1 MKFRKFGRISLALA
15 VSLGTGLG
23 VTSCSTDHTVGYFYV
38 TGSQYNQI
46 SAFKIDNNLGNLT
59 NIPNSPFA
67 SGGINPIKE
76 LVANAGKF
84 LYVLNAGC
92 GGTSQIAC
100 PTGTPSDETGANISL
115 FTIGGQGGL
124 SFQASYT
131 SQGNLPVS
139 IQTDSSG
146 AHLFVLDS
154 TVIDPTTCKGYI
166 SGNAATIC
174 GDITAFNIDPNT
186 GRLSLITNQTVK
198 DNNGVN
204 LSYFPVGSGPINFVV
219 VPSNSFIYTIEN
231 GYSGN
236 CTVPNP
242 PLACTVDPPQGIFV
256 YSNSS
261 GQLTL
266 SQNTPIT
273 TGATQLSY
281 IYGSPKYVYTI
292 DAQNGT
298 TPGVIQPWTIG
309 TNGALQT
316 LVGGQVD
323 NSGTVANPG
332 PMIVDHQGKFLY
344 LANMGPNLTPTSEA
358 SSVSAFFIDPTT
370 GRLTPLATSVPFG
383 SGSSPRCILED
394 PSNQYLYIAS
404 YSDSLVTGAVIN
416 SSTGTLT
423 TLRKTTSFTAAGQPT
438 WCVASG
444 TLF

>member
-23 VTSCSTDHTVGYFYV
+23 VNSCSTNHSVGYFYV
-38 TGSQYNQI
+38 TGSQYSQI
-46 SAFKIDNNLGNLT
+46 SGFKIQNNVGNLT
-59 NIPNSPFA
+59 PVQNSPFG
-67 SGGINPIKE
+67 SGGYDPIKV

-92 GGTSQIAC
+92 GQSGQSPCPAGTS
-100 PTGTPSDETGANISL
+100 PSDSGANISL
-115 FTIGGQGGL
+115 FTIGGQGGI
-124 SFQASYT
+124 SFQAAYT
-131 SQGNLPVS
+131 SQGNLPIS

-146 AHLFVLDS
+146 SHLFVLDS
-154 TVIDPTTCKGYI
+154 TVTDPTTCVGYI
-166 SGNAATIC
+166 SGDASTIC

-198 DNNGVN
+198 DSNGTN

-219 VPSNSFIYTIEN
+219 TPSNSFIYTIEK
-231 GYSGN
+231 GYTGN

-242 PLACTVDPPQGIFV
+242 PSACISDPPQAVFV
-256 YSNSS
+256 YANSA
-261 GQLTL
+261 GQLAL
-266 SQNTPIT
+266 SQNTPIPSN
-273 TGATQLSY
+273 ATQLSY
-281 IYGSPKYVYTI
+281 IYASPRYVYLI

-298 TPGVIQPWTIG
+298 TPGQILPYTVG
-309 TNGALQT
+309 TNGALQS

-344 LANMGPNLTPTSEA
+344 LADMGPNLTPTSEA
-358 SSVSAFFIDPTT
+358 SSVSAFFIDQTT

-383 SGSSPRCILED
+383 SGSSPQCILED
-394 PSNQYLYIAS
+394 PSNQYLYTAN
-404 YSDSLVTGAVIN
+404 YADSTVTGAVIN

-423 TLRKTTSFTAAGQPT
+423 TLRKATSFAAAGQPT
-438 WCVASG
+438 WCAASG